1 MVRIKGIV
9 LHLLRIDILIT
20 ISLSEIQHT
29 STLYPMVNQFLRGR
43 YMYTCIYKSIGSRL
57 FFLLPVNCGM
67 LLAQHSNTDRRI
79 KDRYLDKTK
88 PIVYISFNQSSHHH
102 ETSLSKRSCTCTL
115 LLIYSEIDD
124 IISTEKRRQNSFLIR
139 GFDTVLGT

>member
-43 YMYTCIYKSIGSRL
+43 YMYTCIYKSIVSRL
-57 FFLLPVNCGM
+57 GFLLPVNCGM
-67 LLAQHSNTDRRI
+67 LLAQHSTPTEGSRI
-79 KDRYLDKTK
+79 DTW
-88 PIVYISFNQSSHHH
+88 I
-102 ETSLSKRSCTCTL
+102 
-115 LLIYSEIDD
+115 
-124 IISTEKRRQNSFLIR
+124 RQNQLFTSVLISLHIIMKLHFR
-139 GFDTVLGT
+139 KEVARAHYY